1 MTSSTMASEWTSADS
16 ARAQQIWDE
25 YLRSHDVSQRQGQA
39 VGIDP
44 ATGHVWFGQTAL
56 DIRKQMQAAGNAVP
70 LFFLRVGQDHYLRKG
85 GRR

>member
-1 MTSSTMASEWTSADS
+1 MTSSTMASDWTSADS

-25 YLRSHDVSQRQGQA
+25 YLRSHDVAQQKGQA

-44 ATGHVWFGQTAL
+44 ATGRVWFGRTAL
-56 DIRKQMQAAGNAVP
+56 DIRDQMQAAGNPVP
-70 LFFLRVGQDHYLRKG
+70 LFYLRVGQDHYLRKG